1 VIPLSDLPLVQQIA
15 VWALPVIFAITLH
28 EVAHGWIASKLGDQ
42 TAKMLGRLT
51 LNPIKHIDP
60 IGTIVVPIALLV
72 MGGFIFGWAKAVPV
86 TPRNFKNPAR
96 DMAWVAIAGPA
107 SNLLMAIFWAMI
119 LKLGIVLQASSMMMS
134 QGSTDFLIY
143 SGLAGISI
151 NLILLVLNLIP
162 IPPLDGSRVLSAF
175 LPSKLA
181 WQYNRLSP
189 YGFFILIGLML
200 MGLLS
205 PLMSGPYNAFRSAI
219 LGLVGL

>member
-1 VIPLSDLPLVQQIA
+1 MNELTIIQKIA

-28 EVAHGWIASKLGDQ
+28 EVAHGWVASKFGDQ

-60 IGTIVVPIALLV
+60 IGTIVVPLALLFL
-72 MGGFIFGWAKAVPV
+72 GGFIFGWAKAVPV
-86 TPRNFKNPAR
+86 DTRNFKNPSR

-107 SNLLMAIFWAMI
+107 SNLIMAIIWAVIAKVGM
-119 LKLGIVLQASSMMMS
+119 VLQASSPDI
-134 QGSTDFLIY
+134 GLFLIY

-175 LPSKLA
+175 LPKKLS
-181 WQYNRLSP
+181 WQYNQLAP
-189 YGFFILIGLML
+189 YGFFI
-200 MGLLS
+200 
-205 PLMSGPYNAFRSAI
+205 I
-219 LGLVGL
+219 LGLMFLGLLTPLLMGPYSMFKDMIFTIVGL